1 MTPIREI
8 PPNVIRSI
16 PPPVIRT
23 IDPITPPVTQV
34 APPPVTRGIKPPVIN
49 VPDYEIDYPTI
60 DVPTEEEWR
69 GIAGGDQQQITP
81 DSPTRDLPETPAI
94 PVQPTINIGGN
105 EIPVPEAAPLIA
117 AGASAIVAT
126 GVTLGATM
134 AFQQLKSAIEPLTKK
149 RKGKIKVKKVKTVLH
164 FVPNS
169 DETIDV
175 IEYSARGMR
184 VVDSGIDKLEQY
196 LRDAVDL
203 NTFYEY
209 DYKLIID
216 EDLKKNFTKAGEK
229 RFSRHFASPA
239 KIAKKLSARFSI

>member
-8 PPNVIRSI
+8 PPNVIRSM

-49 VPDYEIDYPTI
+49 VPDVEINYPTI

-81 DSPTRDLPETPAI
+81 DAPTRDLPETPAV
-94 PVQPTINIGGN
+94 PTQPTINIGGN
-105 EIPVPEAAPLIA
+105 EIPVPEAAPLIT

-134 AFQQLKSAIEPLTKK
+134 AFQQLKSALEPLTKK
-149 RKGKIKVKKVKTVLH
+149 RKVKVKKVKTVLH

-184 VVDSGIDKLEQY
+184 VVDSGVDKLEQY
-196 LRDAVDL
+196 LRDAIDL

-216 EDLKKNFTKAGEK
+216 EDLKKKFTKAGEK

-239 KIAKKLSARFSI
+239 KIAKKLSSKFSF